1 MMQSIIDQS
10 GSDRAD
16 TRLLVASIR
25 DAAEIAVLAAEVC
38 EGARGWGSACAALPA
53 LRHGRPPTRP
63 PKPSPPCLP
72 APRAPAPH
80 PAPPPPLPPPPLAAG
95 LQHLHHLPC
104 CRRPAV

>member
-38 EGARGWGSACAALPA
+38 EGARGWAGARTATHDDKGAEPGGGSCD
-53 LRHGRPPTRP
+53 GRPLHSGRSEQRLLPFLLAGRRKGP
-63 PKPSPPCLP
+63 EP
-72 APRAPAPH
+72 APRD
-80 PAPPPPLPPPPLAAG
+80 
-95 LQHLHHLPC
+95 
-104 CRRPAV
+104 